1 LSLFKPKIMITENL
15 VFENK
20 QGDYLISLRNTD
32 SLRKL
37 VEFTELTD
45 YIYEA
50 DWGQIRLF
58 KSKMDESIV
67 LQFRGRTDT
76 IGEKKGLVATSR
88 LKLSDLQE
96 IVRVAAELC
105 GEVQTSECDS
115 LRAQVQELQAKVD
128 SLTIDLREAENSL
141 HLLEG

>member
-1 LSLFKPKIMITENL
+1 MITENL